1 LVDLVVLCGGLG
13 TRIASVSETTP
24 KCLLPV
30 GGRPA
35 LELILDHWVSAK
47 NIDRIIL
54 CVGHLGDLVERYM
67 GNTYRDKLILYSRDR
82 LQGSGGALERA
93 VDMHSLHEICVINGD
108 TFFSFQPDVFFKE
121 VEKISI
127 MRGLDIPIVVTCSLN
142 LSADA
147 DSRFDVIS
155 VDPSTFLVRKGFG
168 GATVTTAPSNHHD
181 KGLHVGWVYFEDAL
195 ATLKQAGW
203 FRESA
208 VINDAWSLE
217 KKLLRSLVE
226 FGDLHSV
233 LADGA
238 FFDIG
243 VPDDYYLANKQLRR
257 ST

>member
-1 LVDLVVLCGGLG
+1 MVDLVVLCGGLG
-13 TRIASVSETTP
+13 TRIASVSKTTP

-30 GGRPA
+30 DGSPA

-67 GNTYRDKLILYSRDR
+67 GNSYRGTPVLYSRDE
-82 LQGSGGALERA
+82 LQGSGGAVERA
-93 VDMHSLHEICVINGD
+93 VDMHNLHEICVINGD
-108 TFFSFQPDVFFKE
+108 TFFSFQPEIFFKE
-121 VEKISI
+121 VEKILI
-127 MRGLDIPIVVTCSLN
+127 MRGSDIPNVVTCSLT

-147 DSRFDVIS
+147 DSRFDVLL
-155 VDPSTFLVRKGFG
+155 VDPLTCSVRKGFG
-168 GATVTTAPSNHHD
+168 GAAVATAPSNHHD
-181 KGLHVGWVYFEDAL
+181 KALHVGWVYFEDAF

-203 FRESA
+203 FRDSSVSNE
-208 VINDAWSLE
+208 VWSLE

-226 FGDLHSV
+226 FSDLHSV
-233 LADGA
+233 LADGV

-243 VPDDYYLANKQLRR
+243 IPDDYYLANKQLRS